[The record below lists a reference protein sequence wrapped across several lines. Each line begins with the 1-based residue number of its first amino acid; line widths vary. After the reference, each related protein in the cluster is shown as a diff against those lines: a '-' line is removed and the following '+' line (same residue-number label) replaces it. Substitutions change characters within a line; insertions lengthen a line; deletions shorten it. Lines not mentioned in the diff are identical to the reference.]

1 MKLITF
7 SDYLRI
13 SSHNRPSITF
23 ISRIYWRDL
32 FKMFYKYLIY
42 INLNNFILKYFIYI
56 YKIFLILKII
66 FNSNKS
72 VYDLIIVITTFG
84 IKYSHQ
90 SDTSYVLN
98 NFNFMLYPKHRE
110 RIYSIRNIRII
121 ITTYNVNSQ
130 S

>member
-56 YKIFLILKII
+56 YKIFLMLKII

-84 IKYSHQ
+84 IKYSVNH
-90 SDTSYVLN
+90 
-98 NFNFMLYPKHRE
+98 
-110 RIYSIRNIRII
+110 
-121 ITTYNVNSQ
+121 TY
-130 S
+130 

>member
-1 MKLITF
+1 M
-7 SDYLRI
+7 
-13 SSHNRPSITF
+13 
-23 ISRIYWRDL
+23 
-32 FKMFYKYLIY
+32 
-42 INLNNFILKYFIYI
+42 
-56 YKIFLILKII
+56 LKII